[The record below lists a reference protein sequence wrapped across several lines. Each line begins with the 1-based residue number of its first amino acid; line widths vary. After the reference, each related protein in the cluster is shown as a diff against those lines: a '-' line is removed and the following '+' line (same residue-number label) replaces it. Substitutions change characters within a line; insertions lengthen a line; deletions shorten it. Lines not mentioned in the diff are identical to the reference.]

1 MLQNEKRNVLGLTLK
16 ANIQKGAQNLWSSSS
31 ESVKAVISYM
41 LLRYHFAFLDRICHV
56 TSVDSRDEMSR
67 YSPEARLHV
76 VSCYNCDL
84 ALEFNDFMHF
94 SVW

>member
-16 ANIQKGAQNLWSSSS
+16 AKRSTKFLKFFL
-31 ESVKAVISYM
+31 ESVKAIISYM

-56 TSVDSRDEMSR
+56 TSVDSRDKMSR

-84 ALEFNDFMHF
+84 ALEFNDCMHF
-94 SVW
+94 SV